1 MQVDIP
7 ASSSADPAPVDASE
21 RAGLEAPG
29 LQAFIFGLFFIFGGV
44 TSLNDI
50 VLPKLKGLFTL
61 NQGEAMLVQT
71 AFFGAYF
78 LVSLPC
84 AWLVARIG
92 YMRSAVAGLLVMTL
106 GCLLFAPAA
115 ATISFAPF
123 LLALFVLGAGITL
136 VQVVSNP
143 LISLLGA
150 PRTAHSRLT
159 FAQFFNSVGT
169 TVFPYVGAAL
179 ILSNLPNP
187 ERYASA
193 QALRGA
199 ETAVITR
206 AYVGLA
212 IFVALIALVVWT
224 QRRKLNE
231 APRPAA
237 NPFRALTLLRRP
249 RFALGVGCIFLYVG
263 AEVAIGSLI
272 VNYLMQ
278 ADVMR
283 LGAEA
288 AGKHVPFYWGG
299 AMVGRFVGAAILRRV
314 SPGRVLAVACGAAI
328 ALLAAAGTA
337 PGAAAGWALLAIGLF
352 NSIMFPTVFT
362 LASED
367 LGERAA
373 EGSGVICMAIVG
385 GAVIPPLTGWFADQA
400 GLRLALIA
408 PALCYVAILAF
419 GLYAARTSRLAD
431 PA

>member
-1 MQVDIP
+1 MQVDI
-7 ASSSADPAPVDASE
+7 ATSSSADPSPVDASG
-21 RAGLEAPG
+21 RAGFEAPG
-29 LQAFIFGLFFIFGGV
+29 LQAFIFGLFFVFGGV

-61 NQGEAMLVQT
+61 TQGEAMLVQT

-78 LVSLPC
+78 LVSLPA
-84 AWLVARIG
+84 AWVVARIG

-115 ATISFAPF
+115 ATTSFAPF

-143 LISLLGA
+143 LISLLG
-150 PRTAHSRLT
+150 PSRTAHSRLT

-169 TVFPYVGAAL
+169 TVFPFVGAIL
-179 ILSNLPNP
+179 ILHNLPNP
-187 ERYASA
+187 ERYASQA
-193 QALRGA
+193 ALRGA

-212 IFVALIALVVWT
+212 IFVALTALVVWT
-224 QRRKLNE
+224 RRNTLNE
-231 APRPAA
+231 TRQHRR
-237 NPFRALTLLRRP
+237 NPFAALALLKRP
-249 RFALGVGCIFLYVG
+249 RFAFGALCIFLYVG

-283 LGAEA
+283 LGAEE
-288 AGKHVPFYWGG
+288 AGKHVPYYWGG

-328 ALLAAAGTA
+328 ALLAAAGAA

-352 NSIMFPTVFT
+352 NSIMFPTIFT
-362 LASED
+362 LASEG
-367 LGERAA
+367 LGERTSD
-373 EGSGVICMAIVG
+373 GSGVICMAIVG
-385 GAVIPPLTGWFADQA
+385 GAVIPPLTGGLADAA
-400 GLRLALIA
+400 GLRLALVL
-408 PALCYVAILAF
+408 PALCYVAILLF
-419 GLYAARTSRLAD
+419 GLYAARPRPSTAG
-431 PA
+431 